1 MKNTDRRKIWLEVR
15 AMIDEFERRV
25 NVVFHYAD
33 QIGYP
38 TSSMAGAQSNE
49 ISDRTSRT
57 AISLAA
63 GYSDD
68 PAVFAARKI
77 ESQMVRLEKLLLEM
91 VLTIDSVEPQRPIP
105 AHLQTVCMEVGCG
118 VTKLQE
124 PLIKGYCR
132 KHYQKDRRAAG
143 KRAP

>member
-1 MKNTDRRKIWLEVR
+1 MKNTERRKIWLSIR
-15 AMIDEFERRV
+15 DMTDEFERRV
-25 NVVFHYAD
+25 NIVFHYAD

-38 TSSMAGAQSNE
+38 STSMTGGQSKE

-57 AISLAA
+57 AISLAS
-63 GYSDD
+63 GHSDD
-68 PAVFAARKI
+68 PAVFAARKL
-77 ESQMVRLEKLLLEM
+77 ESQMVRLQKLLLEM

-105 AHLQTVCMEVGCG
+105 LELQTVCMEVGCG

-132 KHYQKDRRAAG
+132 KHYQSDRR
-143 KRAP
+143 KLKQLR